1 MSEKDKSNE
10 DIISSSQIGQ
20 DLWVIDTLNFKKN
33 GYFLDLGALDGR
45 THSNSLMLERKYGW
59 NGICIEANPDVFPML
74 SSNRNCMCV
83 NSLLDNINDAVKEFH
98 CADELSYV
106 ENENRNMTLEELK
119 FLLKQNNMPYKSV
132 MMKTRTI
139 SKILDIYN
147 APYVIDYMSIDIEGK
162 ELDILKTFPFDDY
175 HVNTITV
182 EHNAP
187 HIGEKYRLAIRKVL
201 EDNDFIFVKGN
212 DDIHNWGHDSI
223 EDFYKNKSIL
233 VTDPEEGT
241 TVKVTQYILPES

>member
-1 MSEKDKSNE
+1 MSQKDKSNE

-187 HIGEKYRLAIRKVL
+187 HIGDKYRLAIRKVL

>member
-1 MSEKDKSNE
+1 MSQENKSNE